1 MLRQRYDFAQQDTTP
16 PEQESS
22 INSWRDLRNRR
33 RSAPAPEAPLPP
45 LKTYAPSMPP
55 AQLPSAG
62 LQPPALPRF
71 APPQQGPM
79 MPQVPPTQPQPGG
92 FNPGFMQ
99 LLQSLGRSPQAPGA
113 PGGQQPGAN
122 QQQIMA
128 ALSALAGMGG

>member
-1 MLRQRYDFAQQDTTP
+1 MFGR
-16 PEQESS
+16 E
-22 INSWRDLRNRR
+22 RR
-33 RSAPAPEAPLPP
+33 RSALA
-45 LKTYAPSMPP
+45 
-55 AQLPSAG
+55 PSAG

-71 APPQQGPM
+71 APPTQGPM

-128 ALSALAGMGG
+128 ALSALAGPR